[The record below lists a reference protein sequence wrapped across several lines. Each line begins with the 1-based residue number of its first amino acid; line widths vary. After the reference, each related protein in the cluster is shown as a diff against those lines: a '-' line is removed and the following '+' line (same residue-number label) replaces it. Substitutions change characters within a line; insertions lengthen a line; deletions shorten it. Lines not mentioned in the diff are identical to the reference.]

1 MNPFEVYVTFL
12 ALKRHFST
20 PSYDYFKYHG
30 KIKCSQETFKKSKD
44 RLFFER
50 LSRKKKP
57 KEIID
62 FFVFNF
68 VASDNPASLW
78 IGDII
83 KNGEGI
89 YTEGLRIR
97 ESLSYIFEQDLNKL
111 CTLFDDNVI
120 VKNGQHPY
128 LLKQYLRREISIET
142 VIILNDLLG
151 FFNHWNKKIDD
162 GVLWPTIYKKC
173 MKYKPFFHYDMFK
186 CRKIL
191 KDKFAGD

>member
-97 ESLSYIFEQDLNKL
+97 ESLSYIFEQDLR
-111 CTLFDDNVI
+111 TLTDN
-120 VKNGQHPY
+120 QH
-128 LLKQYLRREISIET
+128 LFE
-142 VIILNDLLG
+142 VV
-151 FFNHWNKKIDD
+151 KID
-162 GVLWPTIYKKC
+162 GSKHP
-173 MKYKPFFHYDMFK
+173 
-186 CRKIL
+186 KIL
-191 KDKFAGD
+191 RSYLNKTIKFETLLIMLTVLKLKEKYNEFLQDPIWNIISSKLEKYSPFIEIDHNRYSEIIRKYI

>member
-97 ESLSYIFEQDLNKL
+97 ESLSYIFEQDLR
-111 CTLFDDNVI
+111 TLTDN
-120 VKNGQHPY
+120 QH
-128 LLKQYLRREISIET
+128 LFE
-142 VIILNDLLG
+142 VV
-151 FFNHWNKKIDD
+151 KID
-162 GVLWPTIYKKC
+162 GSKHP
-173 MKYKPFFHYDMFK
+173 
-186 CRKIL
+186 KIL
-191 KDKFAGD
+191 RSYLNKTIKFETLLIMLTVLKLKEKYNEFLQDPIWNIINSKLEKYSPFLEIDHNRYSEIIRKYI